1 MPPPTNTEETEIS
14 MNKVFAEYTT
24 ATAFAITLTK
34 NHCQIL
40 LRVRRSEGMDHYL
53 FHPHQARQLRARGLI
68 VTTTKREREK
78 TNRKSCI
85 YKLTKAGDLIC
96 QLLDEA
102 GITLQNTKTLTTA
115 KAIEFW
121 GLERAT

>member
-1 MPPPTNTEETEIS
+1 MS

-34 NHCQIL
+34 NHCHIL
-40 LRVRRSEGMDHYL
+40 LRVRRSEGRDHYL

-68 VTTTKREREK
+68 AITTKTERAAYEK
-78 TNRKSCI
+78 KHGQTGSCI
-85 YKLTKAGDLIC
+85 YKLTNAGVLMC

-102 GITLQNTKTLTTA
+102 GLSLSNTKTLTTV
-115 KAIEFW
+115 KAMHFW
-121 GLERAT
+121 GMKPEVIAEAA

>member
-1 MPPPTNTEETEIS
+1 

-34 NHCQIL
+34 NHCHIL
-40 LRVRRSEGMDHYL
+40 MRVRRSEGRDHYM

-68 VTTTKREREK
+68 ATTTKPERARYK
-78 TNRKSCI
+78 KSAGTEMGCPI
-85 YKLTKAGDLIC
+85 YKLTKAGELMC

-102 GITLQNTKTLTTA
+102 GINLGNTRTLTTV
-115 KAIEFW
+115 KAEAFW
-121 GLERAT
+121 GDRFKEAA

>member
-1 MPPPTNTEETEIS
+1 

-34 NHCQIL
+34 NHCHIL
-40 LRVRRSEGMDHYL
+40 LRVRRSEGRDHYV

-68 VTTTKREREK
+68 AVTTKREREK
-78 TNRKSCI
+78 VKNYATGTVSCL
-85 YKLTKAGDLIC
+85 YKLTRAGELMC

-102 GITLQNTKTLTTA
+102 GINLGNTRTLTTV
-115 KAIEFW
+115 KAEAFW
-121 GLERAT
+121 GDRFKEAA